1 VTPALFP
8 CLLPCLLAG
17 SSRCAMCDVRVA
29 SAVSYAAM
37 YMCVNISQS
46 VTVRKIK
53 VSSPLNTNRVL
64 LICSCEDAVLFT
76 PRSNSPSLHSLL
88 PTLPTPYTPYS
99 LHSLLPTLPTPYSLS
114 LLPLLTPY
122 SLLPLLALRESESNR
137 GVHIDPGMQLFCAAA
152 VVRYRPSTLHL
163 PMSLRLGLEVH
174 VQIGHLQVGYTD
186 IGRRNID

>member
-76 PRSNSPSLHSLL
+76 PRSNSP
-88 PTLPTPYTPYS
+88 S